1 MPPFRTDRTCLG
13 FVSSQS
19 HCYSTTTGVS
29 TTTTQ
34 PLPNSLSLS
43 SLVKSLNMP
52 SRKASCCLL
61 LLFLA
66 VSTFAIPIKRRRI
79 PPVSVAEELAPKPI
93 EQVSRAFETLLSPAA
108 TEEWRL
114 HQTPPANVVPPRN
127 QEGSTRQQLDLALPP
142 TNHRRVRDPI
152 GKSGSV

>member
-1 MPPFRTDRTCLG
+1 MAPFRTDPTCLG

-19 HCYSTTTGVS
+19 HYYSTTTGVS

-66 VSTFAIPIKRRRI
+66 VSTFAMPIKRSQI
-79 PPVSVAEELAPKPI
+79 PPVSVAEELASKPF
-93 EQVSRAFETLLSPAA
+93 EQASRAFETFSSPAS
-108 TEEWRL
+108 TEERRL
-114 HQTPPANVVPPRN
+114 YQTPPANVVPPRN

-142 TNHRRVRDPI
+142 TNHKRVRNPI
-152 GKSGSV
+152 GKSYSV